1 MRYLITLAALLATLV
16 SCVPTQVIEAKR
28 VTPLKKSEPPSV
40 SAEEKAGDMPKLRP
54 LMPRIPLVKATV
66 PIEEKKTP

>member
-1 MRYLITLAALLATLV
+1 MKYVITLSFLLMALV

-40 SAEEKAGDMPKLRP
+40 SAEEKAGEMPPLRP
-54 LMPRIPLVKATV
+54 LMPRAPLVPTAA
-66 PIEEKKTP
+66 PAEETSTP